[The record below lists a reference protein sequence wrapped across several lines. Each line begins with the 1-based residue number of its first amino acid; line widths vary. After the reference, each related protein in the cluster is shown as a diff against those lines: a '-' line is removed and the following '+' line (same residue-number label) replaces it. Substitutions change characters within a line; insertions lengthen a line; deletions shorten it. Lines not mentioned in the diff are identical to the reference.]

1 MAADLVFTGER
12 FLPGTAGEI
21 AYEHWHRYAFARA
34 YISGK
39 RVADVACG
47 EGYGSALLAGAAA
60 SVVGVDIAP
69 DAIAHARI
77 HYGGLANVRF
87 EEGSATAL
95 PLPDASLDAVVS
107 FETIEHLPREDQSR
121 MLAEFARVLTP
132 TGILVLSTPNP
143 IEYSIARQYRNPFHC
158 HEPER
163 AELAELLGTAFPV
176 HRWFR
181 QRRYFGSAVWSE
193 TREERFEAWIGD
205 SGPIDVAQPPAA
217 MYFIV
222 VAARSADA
230 LPSAGVGLSLFA
242 DRADAELARLDE
254 QAREVIRLDGL
265 LGQTNSTIEKL
276 AARVQYLEEAVVH
289 RDAQLTEI
297 RVERDALL
305 AQLRALMA
313 ERNALALQLGSA
325 SAALDT
331 AREELAVQIAWR
343 RKLEEQ
349 IAVLDRTVAYRQ
361 SVRWWL
367 RLPWFRAKLLWQG
380 IRSR

>member
-12 FLPGTAGEI
+12 FLPGTVGEI

-34 YISGK
+34 YVTGK

-47 EGYGSALLAGAAA
+47 EGYGSALLARVAA

-69 DAIAHARI
+69 DAIAHARN
-77 HYGGLANVRF
+77 HYGALANVQF

-95 PLPDASLDAVVS
+95 PLPDASLDAIVS

-121 MLAEFARVLTP
+121 MLAEFARVLAP
-132 TGILVLSTPNP
+132 DGILVLSTPNP

-158 HEPER
+158 HEPDR
-163 AELAELLGTAFPV
+163 AELAQLLDTAFPA

-193 TREERFEAWIGD
+193 TQGQRFEAWIGD

-222 VAARSADA
+222 VAARSAAA
-230 LPSAGVGLSLFA
+230 LPSTDVGLSLFA
-242 DRADAELARLDE
+242 DRSDTELARLDG

-265 LGQTNSTIEKL
+265 LGQMNSTIERL
-276 AARVQYLEEAVVH
+276 AARVQYLEQTVVY

-297 RVERDALL
+297 RVERDAL
-305 AQLRALMA
+305 ASQLSAL
-313 ERNALALQLGSA
+313 
-325 SAALDT
+325 
-331 AREELAVQIAWR
+331 
-343 RKLEEQ
+343 
-349 IAVLDRTVAYRQ
+349 
-361 SVRWWL
+361 
-367 RLPWFRAKLLWQG
+367 
-380 IRSR
+380 